1 MRHVVRN
8 AAWNVGGQLVSLAVG
23 LVALPVLLHSLGA
36 ARTGIF
42 TLALGLIGF
51 SGLMD
56 LGLGRALTQAV
67 ASSIGDGHS
76 RDSVAALVTRINRLL
91 VVMGVVWGL
100 LLWWSTPWIV
110 RDLFSL
116 EGGMAGEAAFGL
128 RSLAVSIPFA
138 LAATLATAALEGLQS
153 FRLLSAWRVPLSA
166 LQFGLPALVS
176 LWRPDVGWTIAAL
189 AVTRVLA
196 MLVWRR
202 HLNRLLP
209 DSGNIKADDKVFRHA
224 LRFGGWLS
232 VSNLIGPLMVY
243 ADRFYLASVFPPAAV
258 AYYTLPFDAAF
269 RLTSIPQTAVNA
281 LFPALADARGRSS
294 DAAIMI
300 GESLRALVVLV
311 FPPIVVVATLTY
323 PVLAWWLDPAFA
335 AHAAPVLRWLLVGVF
350 VNSLAHVPYALLQAH
365 GRADVTAKLHVFE
378 LPLFAA
384 MLVVMVR
391 EFGIVGA
398 AVAWTS
404 RVAVDC
410 ALLFASAW
418 RLLPEI
424 RSTLVRGGG
433 RVIAAV
439 AIMMIVVFTLAGAM
453 QLIAVAVILL
463 LALIE
468 TGRMLRTFAAARIPE
483 DRH

>member
-1 MRHVVRN
+1 
-8 AAWNVGGQLVSLAVG
+8 
-23 LVALPVLLHSLGA
+23 
-36 ARTGIF
+36 
-42 TLALGLIGF
+42 
-51 SGLMD
+51 
-56 LGLGRALTQAV
+56 
-67 ASSIGDGHS
+67 
-76 RDSVAALVTRINRLL
+76 
-91 VVMGVVWGL
+91 
-100 LLWWSTPWIV
+100 
-110 RDLFSL
+110 
-116 EGGMAGEAAFGL
+116 
-128 RSLAVSIPFA
+128 
-138 LAATLATAALEGLQS
+138 
-153 FRLLSAWRVPLSA
+153 
-166 LQFGLPALVS
+166 
-176 LWRPDVGWTIAAL
+176 
-189 AVTRVLA
+189 
-196 MLVWRR
+196 
-202 HLNRLLP
+202 
-209 DSGNIKADDKVFRHA
+209 
-224 LRFGGWLS
+224 
-232 VSNLIGPLMVY
+232 
-243 ADRFYLASVFPPAAV
+243 
-258 AYYTLPFDAAF
+258 
-269 RLTSIPQTAVNA
+269 
-281 LFPALADARGRSS
+281 
-294 DAAIMI
+294 
-300 GESLRALVVLV
+300 VVLV

-323 PVLAWWLDPAFA
+323 PVLAWWLDPTFA

-453 QLIAVAVILL
+453 QLVALAVILL
-463 LALIE
+463 LGLIE